1 MASRSGSGWDGDQ
14 GRASGLNPGE
24 CGDADDKTIV
34 VTDRRRL

>member
-1 MASRSGSGWDGDQ
+1 MTIRSGSGWDGVQ
-14 GRASGLNPGE
+14 GRAPGLSPGE